1 MWLMEDAPAGFL
13 QSTEVLVA
21 YVLFVNFASIHTT
34 SMVRTQTSSYRH
46 HYHADF
52 PQQFTHAMYDLAVHP
67 ECVDALRGEAAAV
80 LQKHGWT
87 RSALEKMPKFE
98 SFMRES
104 ARLNPTNLGIVQLP
118 SQPTPASDI
127 CAVSLPRQL
136 LKDWTFSNGVTVK
149 KGSFVAASTFSTH
162 WDEEIYPDARTF
174 KPWRFFHEGDETGK
188 DRFTSTGNEFM
199 SFGAG
204 KHAW

>member
-1 MWLMEDAPAGFL
+1 
-13 QSTEVLVA
+13 
-21 YVLFVNFASIHTT
+21 
-34 SMVRTQTSSYRH
+34 
-46 HYHADF
+46 
-52 PQQFTHAMYDLAVHP
+52 MYDLAVHP
-67 ECVDALRGEAAAV
+67 EVVDTLREEASSV
-80 LQKHGWT
+80 LTKHGWT

-104 ARLNPTNLGIVQLP
+104 ARLSPTNLGM
-118 SQPTPASDI
+118 SNCASGPHIRPDVFT
-127 CAVSLPRQL
+127 VSLPRQL

-162 WDEEIYPDARTF
+162 WDDEIYPDAQTF
-174 KPWRFFHEGDETGK
+174 KPWRFYHEGDDTGK

-199 SFGAG
+199 AFGAG

>member
-1 MWLMEDAPAGFL
+1 MIYLIRMLTA
-13 QSTEVLVA
+13 
-21 YVLFVNFASIHTT
+21 
-34 SMVRTQTSSYRH
+34 
-46 HYHADF
+46 

-67 ECVDALRGEAAAV
+67 EYVDSLREEATTI
-80 LQKHGWT
+80 LSKHGWT

-104 ARLNPTNLGIVQLP
+104 ARLSPTNLGRLTQSV
-118 SQPTPASDI
+118 ASEHVVI
-127 CAVSLPRQL
+127 SNLLLVSLPRQL

-162 WDEEIYPDARTF
+162 WDDEIYPDARTF
-174 KPWRFFHEGDETGK
+174 KPWRFYHEGDDSGK

-199 SFGAG
+199 AFGAG